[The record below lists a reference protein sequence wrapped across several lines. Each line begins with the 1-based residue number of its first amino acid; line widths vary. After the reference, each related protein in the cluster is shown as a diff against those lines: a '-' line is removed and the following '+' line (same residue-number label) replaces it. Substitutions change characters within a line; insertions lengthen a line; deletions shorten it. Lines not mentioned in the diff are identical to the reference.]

1 VPSLTHEERA
11 VLAEVHRADAE
22 EGGLAWEDLDELGD
36 EPRAALVRLVTLGLV
51 EDKGDYVRI
60 TAAGVDA
67 LRPEG

>member
-1 VPSLTHEERA
+1 VRTLTHEERA

-22 EGGLAWEDLDELGD
+22 EGGLPWEDLDELGP
-36 EPRAALVRLVTLGLV
+36 EPGEALRRLVALGLV

-67 LRPEG
+67 LRG

>member
-11 VLAEVHRADAE
+11 VLAEVRRADAE
-22 EGGLAWEDLDELGD
+22 EGGLAWEDLDELGE
-36 EPRAALVRLVTLGLV
+36 EPRAALVRLVALGLV
-51 EDKGDYVRI
+51 EDKGDYVRM